1 LSIVKSMNI
10 TLSVNEAIKQLAM
23 VRETQIS
30 IQGLLEFE
38 FEATA
43 LWHFPKAERVN
54 GYGSSIWL
62 RTDKFNHETW
72 FRLHGKRVLITGV
85 LHEPD
90 ATGGCGH
97 MSLWPAEL
105 EAFSIERQ

>member
-1 LSIVKSMNI
+1 LSIVRDMSI
-10 TLSVNEAIKQLAM
+10 TLSVNEAIQQLGEVKEM
-23 VRETQIS
+23 QIS
-30 IQGLLEFE
+30 IQGLLQFE
-38 FEATA
+38 FEETV

-62 RTDKFNHETW
+62 RTDKFNHKTW
-72 FRLHGKRVLITGV
+72 LRLHGKRVLITGV
-85 LHEPD
+85 LHAPD

-97 MSLWPAEL
+97 MSICPAEL